1 MNEKLHPEV
10 RRGDIFYADLGI
22 NVGSEQNGR
31 RPVLII
37 QNDTGNAYSP
47 TVIVA
52 VMTSKKKKMKMPT
65 HLVVGARFGL
75 SSKSMV
81 LFEQLATI
89 DRKRLNRYVG
99 TLDGNTMQK
108 ANKAIKI
115 SLGLD

>member
-47 TVIVA
+47 TVIVLPL
-52 VMTSKKKKMKMPT
+52 TTEIKKEE
-65 HLVVGARFGL
+65 R
-75 SSKSMV
+75 
-81 LFEQLATI
+81 
-89 DRKRLNRYVG
+89 
-99 TLDGNTMQK
+99 
-108 ANKAIKI
+108 
-115 SLGLD
+115 